1 MLYIALGFL
10 LLGLLVG
17 GAGLRA
23 AGRIVGRGWRLGAGL
38 GALALFVAAAILVV
52 REAFAPAVGLALLG
66 AWLSLSVRRTR
77 SPRHS
82 APPPRERMDVARAAS
97 ILGVAPDASSDE
109 VQAAY
114 RRLIVRVHPDTGGA
128 EGLAAELN
136 AARETMLGR

>member
-1 MLYIALGFL
+1 MLFIALGFL
-10 LLGLLVG
+10 LLGLVVG
-17 GAGLRA
+17 GASLRA
-23 AGRIVGRGWRLGAGL
+23 AGRIVGRGWRLGAGM

-66 AWLSLSVRRTR
+66 VWLSLSVRRTR

-82 APPPRERMDVARAAS
+82 GPPGERMEVAKAAA
-97 ILGVAPDASSDE
+97 ILGVAPDASADA

-114 RRLIVRVHPDTGGA
+114 RRLIVRTHPDQGGT

-136 AARETMLGR
+136 AARETMLRR